1 MASRAELVS
10 RELKPAIESG
20 TIVLLD
26 RFFLS
31 TYAYQIAGRG
41 LAECDVRSANMMATS
56 GLMPDLT
63 LLLTLSADIGLERA
77 ERRSETDRIERS
89 GREFH
94 RRVEQAFA
102 KFATRGW
109 QGTHEECGPIV
120 ALDARGAPDAV
131 ETLTLDAVTSR
142 FPELRSALG
151 AAA

>member
-10 RELKPAIESG
+10 NELRPALAAG

-41 LAECDVRSANMMATS
+41 LAESDVRSANTMATN
-56 GLMPDLT
+56 GLVPDLT
-63 LLLTLSADIGLERA
+63 LLLTLGADAGLERA
-77 ERRSETDRIERS
+77 ARRSATDRIERS

-94 RRVEQAFA
+94 ATVEQAFA
-102 KFATRGW
+102 EFATREW
-109 QGTHEECGPIV
+109 QNTHEECGPIV
-120 ALDARGAPDAV
+120 AVDASGAPDDV
-131 ETLTLDAVTSR
+131 EARVLDAVTST
-142 FPELRSALG
+142 FHELRSALG